1 MPDAKFTSVY
11 TGQQVESA
19 IKRALSLKTFEFK
32 HTSDE
37 IIGGTV
43 YHIL

>member
-19 IKRALSLKTFEFK
+19 IKRALSLKTFEFE
-32 HTSDE
+32 HTC
-37 IIGGTV
+37 IISS
-43 YHIL
+43 